1 MGEALADRQNA
12 SPVLFLSAA
21 SAFPSELTLDART
34 LDALAAVFA
43 VIAAAAAR
51 AAVAFVASV
60 ACASARVAD
69 FSLRWRSASCTAD
82 ALYLAAAEV
91 SAAVDPASW
100 TDLPAASDTS
110 DLPLYSLYSELL
122 DVDTQADL
130 SHAPDYSRAPPQ
142 FGWSPCPVPLHAR

>member
-1 MGEALADRQNA
+1 MGEVLAESADA
-12 SPVLFLSAA
+12 SPVLFLPAA

-60 ACASARVAD
+60 ACASVRAAD
-69 FSLRWRSASCTAD
+69 FSLRSRSASCTAD
-82 ALYLAAAEV
+82 APYLVAAGV
-91 SAAVDPASW
+91 FAAVDLASS

-110 DLPLYSLYSELL
+110 DLPSYSPYSELP
-122 DVDTQADL
+122 DADTRVDL
-130 SHAPDYSRAPPQ
+130 SDALDCSRVLSPPGWFRPSAPLRA
-142 FGWSPCPVPLHAR
+142 R